1 MAFGGS
7 QADSATGA
15 RQFGGIEPMGQLIQ
29 ELKRRNV
36 IRVAIAY
43 AVVAWLSIEVSAT
56 TFPLLNLPEWATTF
70 VMVLLIIGFP
80 VALIFAWAFEL
91 TPEGL
96 KREQEVDRSQSIASH
111 TGRRLDFLIIG
122 VLVVAI
128 GMLLADKFL
137 LSEPPITLETVAEEM
152 VDPEETVPSIAVLPF
167 VNMSADESS
176 AYFSDGLADTVLHM
190 LAQIRELRVAARTSS
205 FQFRDQSLDVAIIGE
220 QLNVGTILE
229 GSVQRSGDKIRVT
242 AQLIDVSNGYHLW
255 SGSFDRNLDDVFAI
269 QDEIATAVVSA
280 LKESLL
286 DEPSELLG
294 RDQTDN
300 IDAYTE
306 YLLGINDLNA
316 ITTDSAASA
325 ISHFQEAIRLDPNY
339 ALAYA
344 MLGRAYYESTD
355 YGYMNSTEGLA
366 AARVAAN
373 HALDI
378 SPDSSTALAV
388 LGLVELDDGNLDT
401 AGQILGKAVEVGP
414 NNTIALHGYGL
425 YLRNDGRPD
434 ESIATFRKI
443 LRFDPLSESALYSLA
458 AMLTRQRKFSESS
471 EAIARYKSIYPM
483 TVGAPYLESFNEWE
497 QGNFAAAVASM
508 TDAYLLDRKDPESPF
523 MIGMI
528 YLDMDMPAEARQW
541 FDRTVEIDPQHIDS
555 RLAPIWLNYY
565 LRRNEDENVRLAR
578 EFLTDRMGYG
588 RTQGYIAQRVLVEY
602 AAKTGR
608 YDVALEALDNL
619 NPHLFDDPP
628 RELDVY
634 PRVTYYAGIA
644 LYQSGDLERGRHLIQ
659 LYLDRQE
666 SDEAFYVA
674 VSLRSVVAHLVLGD
688 TDAALDKLDDHSRNI
703 YLGWLDQFEL
713 EHNSIYDPIRNEP
726 AFIALLDEYRENAA
740 KQRQILQTTNADISV
755 Q

>member
-1 MAFGGS
+1 M
-7 QADSATGA
+7 DSAA
-15 RQFGGIEPMGQLIQ
+15 DNKQAFMSFIK
-29 ELKRRNV
+29 ELRRRNV

-43 AVVAWLSIEVSAT
+43 VIVAWLLLQVSDTLVPA
-56 TFPLLNLPEWATTF
+56 LYLPEWFHSGVAF
-70 VMVLLIIGFP
+70 LLILGFP
-80 VALIFAWAFEL
+80 LALIFAWAFEM

-96 KREQEVDRSQSIASH
+96 KREHEVDRSQSIASH

-122 VLVVAI
+122 VLVVAV

-137 LSEPPITLETVAEEM
+137 LSEPPIAPETVAEDV

-255 SGSFDRNLDDVFAI
+255 SGNFDRELEDVFAI

-286 DEPSELLG
+286 DESSELLG

-344 MLGRAYYESTD
+344 MLGRAYYESTN

-388 LGLVELDDGNLDT
+388 LGLAELSDGSLHT

-414 NNTIALHGYGL
+414 NNTIALIGYAN

-434 ESIATFRKI
+434 ESIVAYRKI
-443 LRFDPLSESALYSLA
+443 LRFDPLSELALYYLA
-458 AMLTRQRKFSESS
+458 DMLRQQLKFSESS
-471 EAIARYKSIYPM
+471 EMTARLKSINPM
-483 TVGAPYLESFNEWE
+483 TIDAPWLESFNDWE
-497 QGNFAAAVASM
+497 QGNLAAAVASM
-508 TDAYLLDRKDPESPF
+508 TDAYLLDRKDAESPF

-528 YLDMDMPAEARQW
+528 YLNMDMPAEARQW
-541 FDRTVEIDPQHIDS
+541 FDRTVEIDPQHVDS

-565 LRRNEDENVRLAR
+565 LRQNEDENVRLAR
-578 EFLTDRMGYG
+578 EFLSDRMFDG
-588 RTQGYIAQRVLVEY
+588 RTQGYIAHRVLVEY

-608 YDVALEALDNL
+608 HDVALEALDNVD
-619 NPHLFDDPP
+619 PHLFDDPP
-628 RELDVY
+628 RELDEY
-634 PRVTYYAGIA
+634 PRATYYAGIA

-659 LYLDRQE
+659 FVLNRQE
-666 SDEAFYVA
+666 SDEAFYGV

-688 TDAALDKLDDHSRNI
+688 TDAALDKLDDHSRNK
-703 YLGWLDQFEL
+703 YSGWHDQFDL

-740 KQRQILQTTNADISV
+740 EQRQILQATNADTSV

>member
-1 MAFGGS
+1 
-7 QADSATGA
+7 
-15 RQFGGIEPMGQLIQ
+15 MGLVS
-29 ELKRRNV
+29 ELRRRNV
-36 IRVAIAY
+36 IRVAVAY
-43 AVVAWLSIEVSAT
+43 VIVAWLLLQVSDTLVPA
-56 TFPLLNLPEWATTF
+56 LYLPEWFHSGVAF
-70 VMVLLIIGFP
+70 LLILGFP
-80 VALIFAWAFEL
+80 LALIFAWAFEM

-96 KREQEVDRSQSIASH
+96 KREHEVDRSQTIASR

-122 VLVVAI
+122 VLVVAV

-137 LSEPPITLETVAEEM
+137 SSEPSIEPEPVAEN
-152 VDPEETVPSIAVLPF
+152 VAGPEETVPSIAVLPF
-167 VNMSADESS
+167 VNMSADESN

-255 SGSFDRNLDDVFAI
+255 SGNFDRELQDVFAI

-286 DEPSELLG
+286 DESSELLG

-306 YLLGINDLNA
+306 YLLGINDLNF
-316 ITTDSAASA
+316 ITRDSATSA
-325 ISHFQEAIRLDPNY
+325 ISHFQDAIRLDPNY

-344 MLGRAYYESTD
+344 MLGRAYCESINF
-355 YGYMNSTEGLA
+355 GYMKLTEGLA

-388 LGLVELDDGNLDT
+388 LGLAELYDGNLDT
-401 AGQILGKAVEVGP
+401 GGQILGKAVEVGP
-414 NNTIALHGYGL
+414 NNTFALHGFAG
-425 YLRNDGRPD
+425 YLQNDGRPD
-434 ESIATFRKI
+434 ESIATYRKI
-443 LRFDPLSESALYSLA
+443 LRIDPLSEHALSSLA
-458 AMLTRQRKFSESS
+458 NVLRRQLKFSESS
-471 EAIARYKSIYPM
+471 ETIARYKSIYPM
-483 TVGAPYLESFNEWE
+483 SVSAPWLESFNDWE
-497 QGNFAAAVASM
+497 QGNLAAAVTSM
-508 TDAYLLDRKDPESPF
+508 TDAYLFDRKDAESPF

-528 YLDMDMPAEARQW
+528 YLEMDMPAEARQW

-578 EFLTDRMGYG
+578 EFLTDRMDYW
-588 RTQGYIAQRVLVEY
+588 RTQGYIAHRVLVEY

-608 YDVALEALDNL
+608 HDVALEALDNL
-619 NPHLFDDPP
+619 YPHLFDDPP
-628 RELDVY
+628 RELDAN
-634 PRVTYYAGIA
+634 PWVTYYAGIA
-644 LYQSGDLERGRHLIQ
+644 LYQSGDLERGRLLIQ
-659 LYLDRQE
+659 FVLNQQE
-666 SDEAFYVA
+666 SGEAFYGV
-674 VSLRSVVAHLVLGD
+674 VGLRSVVAHLVLGD
-688 TDAALDKLDDHSRNI
+688 TDAALDKLDDHSRNK
-703 YLGWLDQFEL
+703 YSGWHDRFDL

-726 AFIALLDEYRENAA
+726 TFIALLDEYRENAA
-740 KQRQILQTTNADISV
+740 RKRQILQATNADTSV